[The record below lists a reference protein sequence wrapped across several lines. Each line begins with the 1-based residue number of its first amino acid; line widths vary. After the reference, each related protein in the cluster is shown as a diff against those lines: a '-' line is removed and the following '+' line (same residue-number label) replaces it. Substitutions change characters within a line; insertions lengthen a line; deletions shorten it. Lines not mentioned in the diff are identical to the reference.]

1 MNSPKS
7 DKELDEWLELLSS
20 STHSPQGKF
29 SAEKSYNILQQR
41 LQPAYR
47 KHKILSIRYTVAV
60 AAGFVLLIGFGWM
73 FYFYQRPVRT
83 LIVSTNIQTQCIQ
96 LPDGSKVTLNR
107 HSQLPP
113 LPWVSWPVRLGV
125 SSSATSVTSWAAR
138 RCWS

>member
-83 LIVSTNIQTQCIQ
+83 LIVSPIY
-96 LPDGSKVTLNR
+96 KLNASNYR
-107 HSQLPP
+107 MALK
-113 LPWVSWPVRLGV
+113 
-125 SSSATSVTSWAAR
+125 
-138 RCWS
+138 

>member
-47 KHKILSIRYTVAV
+47 KHKIRSIRYTLLFNDTLTSPKTYYLHCISLIS
-60 AAGFVLLIGFGWM
+60 GFF
-73 FYFYQRPVRT
+73 
-83 LIVSTNIQTQCIQ
+83 S
-96 LPDGSKVTLNR
+96 
-107 HSQLPP
+107 SQH
-113 LPWVSWPVRLGV
+113 VFFS
-125 SSSATSVTSWAAR
+125 
-138 RCWS
+138 

>member
-73 FYFYQRPVRT
+73 FYFYLTSRYIFDIRSIGTPSRYILRSRFIFHIT
-83 LIVSTNIQTQCIQ
+83 LSFGIVF
-96 LPDGSKVTLNR
+96 
-107 HSQLPP
+107 
-113 LPWVSWPVRLGV
+113 LGNLRSDV
-125 SSSATSVTSWAAR
+125 
-138 RCWS
+138 